1 MGFDS
6 SQNCPFQTFGE
17 KAQAIP
23 SPIRDSKLKLRLIV
37 GKIISEAIDFQFY

>member
-6 SQNCPFQTFGE
+6 SQNCPFQTFGK
-17 KAQAIP
+17 KAQAIL
-23 SPIRDSKLKLRLIV
+23 SPIRESKLMIRLIV

>member
-6 SQNCPFQTFGE
+6 SQNCTFQIFGE

-23 SPIRDSKLKLRLIV
+23 SPICDSKLKLRLII
-37 GKIISEAIDFQFY
+37 GKIISEAIDLQFY